1 MRGGGDMK
9 EFFLNH
15 ICTTPPYAVA
25 VCEEQYRWLATIG
38 VAIVAILAIAVLA
51 YAWEFHFN
59 GRRT

>member
-1 MRGGGDMK
+1 MK
-9 EFFLNH
+9 DFFLNH

-38 VAIVAILAIAVLA
+38 VATLAILAIAVLA
-51 YAWEFHFN
+51 YAWEFHFD